1 MFEIENIPHSTST
14 GSESEKSVSA
24 QQIISELA
32 GKIAGKPAIEGTT
45 AMTPIAMTQEIS
57 TEVLLEKYAEPGE
70 TSIEDVRR
78 RVARGLA
85 QAEKPEQR
93 AKWEEAF
100 FLAQENGFIPAG
112 RINSAAGLKNQ
123 ATLINCFVQPVGD
136 SISGISD
143 GKPGIYDALQQA
155 AETMRRGG
163 GVGYDFSAIRPEGAQ
178 VKGTNSRASGPIS
191 YMRVFDRSCETVES
205 AGARRGAQMGVL
217 RCDHPDIEK
226 FIHAKD
232 QGDLRNFNIS
242 VGVTDA
248 LMQAVENNT
257 SFELVHSAEP
267 AVGLKEQ
274 GAARRADGKWVYRK
288 VQAADLWKQIIEST
302 YDHAEPGVLFIDLM
316 NRDNNLSYC
325 EAIEAT
331 NPCVTA
337 DTWVMTDRG
346 ARQVHNLIGTTFSAV
361 VDGKSY
367 PTESQGFFHTGT
379 KPVLRLKTVEGHSLR
394 LTADHRVLRVS
405 RMTRHIRETEWVK
418 AGELRTKDQIVL
430 HDHRAMQAWSGAH
443 NEDEG
448 YLIGLLIGDGTL
460 KNDKA
465 VLSVW
470 DTVALKVVNAR
481 EIYLGDKV
489 TSAGVAG
496 VMYAA
501 EQAARSLPHRADFNG
516 WQKPV
521 AGRGEYRLATGALR
535 TLALELGL
543 TPGSKR
549 FTAAME
555 TGSSNFYRGVLRGM
569 FDADGSV
576 QGSQEKGIS
585 VRLTQIDLGNLEAVQ
600 RMLQRLGIISTI
612 YQNRRPGGMKI
623 LPDGKGG
630 AREYPCQALH
640 ELIISGENIG
650 RYAELI
656 GFADCDKMDKLNG
669 LLSNYLRK
677 PNGHGEYAAHDNET
691 RDARSLSPNSLPQA
705 GERDAVSL
713 REFNVDAERFV
724 ATVLSLED
732 DGVEDVYDVTVADVH
747 AFDANGLYVH
757 NCAEQPLPPYGC
769 CCLGSINLTR
779 MVKNPFTLH
788 AGFDYEPFK
797 QLVRVAVRM
806 LDNVLDVT
814 AWPLPEQQLEA
825 HNKRRVG
832 LGYTGLG
839 DTLVML
845 GLRYDTD
852 EARAFAKDITRIM
865 RDESYLASVDLAVE
879 RGAFPLLDAEQYL
892 AAPRFASRLPDEIK
906 DKIRK
911 HGLRNSHL
919 LSIAPTGTISLAFAD
934 NASNGIEP
942 AFSWFYTRKKRMAEG
957 GTKDYAVEDHAWRL
971 YKQMGGDM
979 NKLPP
984 AFVTALEIS
993 ALDHM
998 KMVAAVAP
1006 FIDTSISK
1014 TVNVPADYPYEDF
1027 KGLYTAAWKAG
1038 LKGLATYRPNNVLG
1052 SVLSVTPEIKQAK
1065 SEIAETEQPQDFIFD
1080 QDRRIVLEAT
1090 PKPALAS
1097 LRWPGRP
1104 ELPNGSEGWVS
1115 QVVKHP
1121 LGSFVVFISHTTNGH
1136 NHPFEVWVNGSEQ
1149 PRGLGALAKSL
1160 SMDMRTSDPVW
1171 VRMKLEML
1179 MKTAGDDAFDMPMP
1193 PDGQMTRMPSLV
1205 AAFAHL
1211 LKYRIEELGAL
1222 EASADATTP
1231 MMDALFAKKE
1241 PKTGTDGTM
1250 SWTVDISNVGSG
1262 DDFVLGL
1269 KELVLPDGQRR
1280 PYSMWLSGVY
1290 PRALDGLCKVL
1301 SLDMRVI
1308 DPAWIG
1314 MKLRKLLNFGEPL
1327 GDFMARVPGGIKM
1340 ESYPSTVSY
1349 VAKLIIHRYA
1359 MLGILDENGYPIQH
1373 MGVMEVPKKKSKAAG
1388 PKTLAGKVCKECHNA
1403 TLIKKDGCEFC
1414 TSCGAI
1420 GACG

>member
-1 MFEIENIPHSTST
+1 
-14 GSESEKSVSA
+14 
-24 QQIISELA
+24 
-32 GKIAGKPAIEGTT
+32 
-45 AMTPIAMTQEIS
+45 MTQEIS
-57 TEVLLEKYAEPGE
+57 TEVLLEKYAEADE
-70 TSIEDVRR
+70 TSVQDVRR

-85 QAEKPEQR
+85 QNESPEQR
-93 AKWEEAF
+93 AKWEQAF
-100 FLAQENGFIPAG
+100 FDAQENGFVPAG
-112 RINSAAGLKNQ
+112 RINSAAGLKIQ

-136 SISGISD
+136 AISGTTD
-143 GKPGIYDALQQA
+143 GKPDIYDALQQA

-163 GVGYDFSAIRPEGAQ
+163 GVGYDFSSIRPEGAH

-226 FIHAKD
+226 FIGAKD

-248 LMQAVENNT
+248 LMQAVEKDEE
-257 SFELVHSAEP
+257 FELVHSAEP
-267 AVGLKEQ
+267 SAAIKAA
-274 GAARRADGKWVYRK
+274 GATRRDDGKWVYRK
-288 VQAADLWKQIIEST
+288 VRATDLWKQIIAST

-325 EAIEAT
+325 EIIEAT
-331 NPCVTA
+331 NPCVTT
-337 DTWVMTDRG
+337 DTWVMTEQG
-346 ARQVHNLIGTTFSAV
+346 TRQVSDLIGKPFAAMI
-361 VDGKSY
+361 DGKSY
-367 PTESQGFFHTGT
+367 PTESQGFFFTGT
-379 KPVLRLKTVEGHSLR
+379 KPVLRLKTAEGHSLR
-394 LTADHRVLRVS
+394 LTADHKVLRVS
-405 RMTRHIRETEWVK
+405 RMSRHTRETEWIN
-418 AGELRTKDQIVL
+418 AGELHTDDQIVL
-430 HDHRAMQAWSGAH
+430 HDHRAMQAWGGAH

-460 KNDKA
+460 KTDKA

-470 DTVALKVVNAR
+470 DSASLKIANGADM
-481 EIYLGDKV
+481 LPA
-489 TSAGVAG
+489 SGVAG
-496 VMYAA
+496 VMRAA
-501 EQAARSLPHRADFNG
+501 EQAARSMPHRSDFNG
-516 WQKPV
+516 WQKPID
-521 AGRGEYRLATGALR
+521 GRGEYRLATGALR

-543 TPGSKR
+543 TPGNKR
-549 FTAAME
+549 FTPAIE
-555 TGSSNFYRGVLRGM
+555 TGSSDFYRGVLRGM

-612 YQNRRPGGMKI
+612 YQNRRPAEMKA

-630 AREYPCQALH
+630 SREYTCQALH

-656 GFADCDKMDKLNG
+656 GFADSDKMDKLNT
-669 LLSNYLRK
+669 LLAKYQRK
-677 PNGHGEYAAHDNET
+677 PN
-691 RDARSLSPNSLPQA
+691 S
-705 GERDAVSL
+705 
-713 REFNVDAERFV
+713 ERFV
-724 ATVLSLED
+724 ATVLSLEE
-732 DGVEDVYDVTVADVH
+732 DGVEDVYDVTVAEVH

-757 NCAEQPLPPYGC
+757 NCAEQPLPPSGC
-769 CCLGSINLTR
+769 CCLGSIDMTR
-779 MVKNPFTLH
+779 MVKNPFSKL
-788 AGFDYEPFK
+788 AGFDYEPFI
-797 QLVRVAVRM
+797 QLVRVSVRM

-814 AWPLPEQQLEA
+814 AWPLPEQQKEA
-825 HNKRRVG
+825 QNKRRVG
-832 LGYTGLG
+832 LGFTGLG
-839 DTLVML
+839 DALVML

-852 EARAFAKDITRIM
+852 EARNFAADITRIM
-865 RDESYLASVDLAVE
+865 RDEAYLASIDLAIE
-879 RGAFPLLDAEQYL
+879 RGKFPLLDADKYL
-892 AAPRFASRLPDEIK
+892 SAPRFASRLPDEIK

-942 AFSWFYTRKKRMAEG
+942 AFSWFYTRKKRMMDG
-957 GTKDYAVEDHAWRL
+957 TTKDYSVEDHAWRVF
-971 YKQMGGDM
+971 KQQGGDVK
-979 NKLPP
+979 NLPP

-993 ALDHM
+993 AIDHM

-1014 TVNVPADYPYEDF
+1014 TVNVPAEYPYEDF
-1027 KGLYTAAWKAG
+1027 KDLYTEAWKAG
-1038 LKGLATYRPNNVLG
+1038 LKGLATYRPNSVLG
-1052 SVLSVTPEIKQAK
+1052 SVLSVTPEKK
-1065 SEIAETEQPQDFIFD
+1065 EEEQPQDFVFD
-1080 QDRRIVLEAT
+1080 QDRRIVLETA
-1090 PKPALAS
+1090 PNPALAS

-1104 ELPNGSEGWVS
+1104 ALPSGSEGWTS
-1115 QVVKHP
+1115 PVVKHP
-1121 LGSFVVFISHTTNGH
+1121 LGSFVAFVSHTKNGC

-1160 SMDMRTSDPVW
+1160 SMDMRTRDPVW
-1171 VRMKLEML
+1171 IRMKLEML
-1179 MKTAGDDAFDMPMP
+1179 MKSAGDDAFDMPMP
-1193 PDGQMTRMPSLV
+1193 PDGEVKRMPSLV

-1211 LKYRIEELGAL
+1211 LKFRIEELGAL
-1222 EASADATTP
+1222 EICDGMTTP

-1250 SWTVDISNVGSG
+1250 SWTVDISNAGSG

-1327 GDFMARVPGGIKM
+1327 GDFMARVPGGNKM

-1359 MLGILDENGYPIQH
+1359 MLGILDEHGYPVQQ
-1373 MGVMEVPKKKSKAAG
+1373 MGVLEIPEGHIKPTTIKPIV
-1388 PKTLAGKVCKECHNA
+1388 GKLCKECGNA

>member
-1 MFEIENIPHSTST
+1 
-14 GSESEKSVSA
+14 
-24 QQIISELA
+24 
-32 GKIAGKPAIEGTT
+32 
-45 AMTPIAMTQEIS
+45 MTQEIS

-70 TSIEDVRR
+70 HSVEDVRR

-85 QAEKPEQR
+85 QAEKLEQR
-93 AKWEEAF
+93 PHWEEVF
-100 FLAQENGFIPAG
+100 FRALEDGFVPAG
-112 RINSAAGLKNQ
+112 RINSAAGLASQ

-136 SISGISD
+136 AISGIVD

-163 GVGYDFSAIRPEGAQ
+163 GVGYDFSSIRPEGAI
-178 VKGTNSRASGPIS
+178 VKGTNSRASGPLS

-217 RCDHPDIEK
+217 RCDHPDIER

-232 QGDLRNFNIS
+232 HGDLRNFNIS

-248 LMQAVENNT
+248 LMHAVEHNLP
-257 SFELVHSAEP
+257 FELVHSAEP
-267 AVGLKEQ
+267 GAALKEA
-274 GAARRADGKWVYRK
+274 GATRRADGKWIYRK
-288 VQAADLWKQIIEST
+288 VQATDLWKQIMEST

-325 EAIEAT
+325 EEIEAT

-346 ARQVHNLIGTTFSAV
+346 ARQVRDLISETFSAV

-379 KPVLRLKTVEGHSLR
+379 KPVFRVKTTEGHSLR
-394 LTADHRVLRVS
+394 LTADHPVLRVS
-405 RMTRHIRETEWVK
+405 RMTRNLRETEWVN
-418 AGELRTKDQIVL
+418 AGELRSGDQIVL
-430 HDHRAMQAWSGAH
+430 HDHRAMQSWSGAH
-443 NEDEG
+443 NESEG

-470 DTVALKVVNAR
+470 DAAALKIAN
-481 EIYLGDKV
+481 GGHMHP
-489 TSAGVAG
+489 SAGVAG
-496 VMYAA
+496 VMHAA

-521 AGRGEYRLATGALR
+521 EDRGEYRLATGALR
-535 TLALELGL
+535 TLALGLGL
-543 TPGSKR
+543 TPGNKR
-549 FTAAME
+549 FTAAIE
-555 TGSSNFYRGVLRGM
+555 ASSSDFYRGVLRGM

-600 RMLQRLGIISTI
+600 RMLQRLGIISAI
-612 YQNRRPGGMKI
+612 YQNRRPGGMKE

-630 AREYPCQALH
+630 SREYACQALH
-640 ELIISGENIG
+640 ELIISGENIV

-656 GFADCDKMDKLNG
+656 GFADCNKMDRLNG
-669 LLSNYLRK
+669 LLANYVRK
-677 PNGHGEYAAHDNET
+677 PN
-691 RDARSLSPNSLPQA
+691 
-705 GERDAVSL
+705 
-713 REFNVDAERFV
+713 AERFV

-732 DGVEDVYDVTVADVH
+732 DGMEDVYDVTVADVH

-769 CCLGSINLTR
+769 CCLGSIDLTR
-779 MVKNPFTLH
+779 MVEHPFSKNATFNQ
-788 AGFDYEPFK
+788 EPFR
-797 QLVRVAVRM
+797 QLVRVATRM

-814 AWPLPEQQLEA
+814 AWPLPEQELEA
-825 HNKRRVG
+825 QNKRRVG
-832 LGYTGLG
+832 LGFTGLG

-852 EARAFAKDITRIM
+852 EARAFARDITRVM
-865 RDESYLASVDLAVE
+865 RDEAYLASVDLAQE
-879 RGAFPLLDAEQYL
+879 RGAFPLLDTEQYL
-892 AAPRFASRLPDEIK
+892 SAPRFASRLPDQIK
-906 DKIRK
+906 DKIRA
-911 HGLRNSHL
+911 HGIRNSHL

-942 AFSWFYTRKKRMAEG
+942 PYSWFYTRKKRMAEG
-957 GTKDYAVEDHAWRL
+957 GAKEYAVEDHAWRL
-971 YKQMGGDM
+971 YKHMGGDT

-984 AFVTALEIS
+984 SFVTALEIS
-993 ALDHM
+993 AIDHM

-1027 KGLYTAAWKAG
+1027 KNLYTEAWKAG

-1052 SVLSVTPEIKQAK
+1052 AVLSVTPEVKQVK
-1065 SEIAETEQPQDFIFD
+1065 EEKAEEQLQDFIFD
-1080 QDRRIVLEAT
+1080 QDRRITLEAT
-1090 PKPALAS
+1090 PMPALAS

-1104 ELPNGSEGWVS
+1104 KLPNGSEGWVS

-1121 LGSFVVFISHTTNGH
+1121 LGTFVIFVSHTTSLPHPNPPPVGEGANESLRGFSTPEH
-1136 NHPFEVWVNGSEQ
+1136 NHPFEVWVNGAEQ

-1160 SMDMRTSDPVW
+1160 SMDMRTQDPVW

-1193 PDGQMTRMPSLV
+1193 PDGQIKRMPSLV
-1205 AAFAHL
+1205 SAFAHL
-1211 LKYRIEELGAL
+1211 LKYRIEQLGAL

-1250 SWTVDISNVGSG
+1250 SWTVDIANAGTG

-1269 KELVLPDGQRR
+1269 KELMLPDGQRR

-1327 GDFMARVPGGIKM
+1327 GDFMARVPGSVKM

-1359 MLGILDENGYPIQH
+1359 MLGILDENGFPISH
-1373 MGVMEVPKKKSKAAG
+1373 MGVMDVPKKKSKAAG
-1388 PKTLAGKVCKECHNA
+1388 PKTLAGKLCSECHNA

>member
-1 MFEIENIPHSTST
+1 MGN
-14 GSESEKSVSA
+14 KS
-24 QQIISELA
+24 
-32 GKIAGKPAIEGTT
+32 AIT
-45 AMTPIAMTQEIS
+45 TQEIS
-57 TEVLLEKYAEPGE
+57 TEVLLEKYAEADE
-70 TSIEDVRR
+70 KSVQDVRR

-85 QAEKPEQR
+85 QAEKPEDR
-93 AKWEEAF
+93 AKWEQAF
-100 FLAQENGFIPAG
+100 FDAQENGFVPAG
-112 RINSAAGLKNQ
+112 RINSAAGLKIQ

-136 SISGISD
+136 AISGISD

-163 GVGYDFSAIRPEGAQ
+163 GVGYDFSSIRPEGAH

-226 FIHAKD
+226 FISAKD

-248 LMQAVENNT
+248 LMQAVEKDEE
-257 SFELVHSAEP
+257 FELVHAAAPSDAIK
-267 AVGLKEQ
+267 AA
-274 GAARRADGKWVYRK
+274 GATQRADGKWIYRK
-288 VQAADLWKQIIEST
+288 VRATDLWKQIIAST

-325 EAIEAT
+325 ELIEAT

-337 DTWVMTDRG
+337 DTWVMTDLG
-346 ARQVHNLIGTTFSAV
+346 AQQVRALIGKPFAAM

-367 PTESQGFFHTGT
+367 PTESQGFFFTGT
-379 KPVLRLKTVEGHSLR
+379 KQVLRLKTAEGHSLR
-394 LTADHRVLRVS
+394 LTADHKVLRVS
-405 RMTRHIRETEWVK
+405 RMTRYTRETEWIN
-418 AGELRTKDQIVL
+418 AGELHTDDQIVL
-430 HDHRAMQAWSGAH
+430 HDHRTMQAWGGAH
-443 NEDEG
+443 NEAEG

-460 KNDKA
+460 KTDKA

-470 DTVALKVVNAR
+470 DAAALKIANGADM
-481 EIYLGDKV
+481 LPA
-489 TSAGVAG
+489 SGVAG
-496 VMYAA
+496 VMRAA
-501 EQAARSLPHRADFNG
+501 EQAARSLPHRSDFNG
-516 WQKPV
+516 WQKPID
-521 AGRGEYRLATGALR
+521 GRGEYRLATGALR

-543 TPGSKR
+543 TPGNKR

-555 TGSSNFYRGVLRGM
+555 TGSSDFYRGVLRGM

-576 QGSQEKGIS
+576 QGSQDKGIS
-585 VRLTQIDLGNLEAVQ
+585 IRLTQIDLGNLEAVQ

-612 YQNRRPGGMKI
+612 YQNRRPGGMKA

-630 AREYPCQALH
+630 AKEYECQALH

-650 RYAELI
+650 RYAGLI
-656 GFADCDKMDKLNG
+656 GFADSDKMDKLNT
-669 LLSNYLRK
+669 LLAKYQRK
-677 PNGHGEYAAHDNET
+677 PNSEC
-691 RDARSLSPNSLPQA
+691 
-705 GERDAVSL
+705 
-713 REFNVDAERFV
+713 FV
-724 ATVLSLED
+724 ATVQSLEE

-769 CCLGSINLTR
+769 CCLGSIDLSR
-779 MVKNPFTLH
+779 MVKNPFSKH

-797 QLVRVAVRM
+797 QLVRVSVRM

-814 AWPLPEQQLEA
+814 AWPLPEQLQEA
-825 HNKRRVG
+825 QNKRRVG
-832 LGYTGLG
+832 LGFTGLG
-839 DTLVML
+839 DALVML

-852 EARAFAKDITRIM
+852 EARTFAADITRIM
-865 RDESYLASVDLAVE
+865 RDDAYEASVELAQE
-879 RGAFPLLDAEQYL
+879 RGAFPLLDADKYL

-942 AFSWFYTRKKRMAEG
+942 AFSWFYTRKKRMMDG
-957 GTKDYAVEDHAWRL
+957 STKDYPVEDHAWRL
-971 YKQMGGDM
+971 YKHQGGDV

-984 AFVTALEIS
+984 AFVTALDIS
-993 ALDHM
+993 AIDHM

-1027 KGLYTAAWKAG
+1027 KDLYTEAWKAG
-1038 LKGLATYRPNNVLG
+1038 LKGLATYRPNSVLG
-1052 SVLSVTPEIKQAK
+1052 SVLSVTPEKK
-1065 SEIAETEQPQDFIFD
+1065 AEEQPQDFVFD
-1080 QDRRIVLEAT
+1080 QDRRIVLETA

-1104 ELPNGSEGWVS
+1104 SLPAGSEGWTS
-1115 QVVKHP
+1115 PVVKHS
-1121 LGSFVVFISHTTNGH
+1121 LGSFVAFVSHTKNGC

-1160 SMDMRTSDPVW
+1160 SMDMRTRDPVW
-1171 VRMKLEML
+1171 IRMKLEML
-1179 MKTAGDDAFDMPMP
+1179 MKSAGDDAFDMPMP
-1193 PDGQMTRMPSLV
+1193 PDGEVKRMPSLV

-1222 EASADATTP
+1222 EICDGGTTP

-1250 SWTVDISNVGSG
+1250 SWTVDISNAGSG
-1262 DDFVLGL
+1262 DDFVVGL

-1290 PRALDGLCKVL
+1290 PRSLDGLCKVL

-1327 GDFMARVPGGIKM
+1327 GDFMARVPGGNKM

-1359 MLGILDENGYPIQH
+1359 MLGILDEHGYPVQQ
-1373 MGVMEVPKKKSKAAG
+1373 MGVLEIPEGQIKPTTIKPIV
-1388 PKTLAGKVCKECHNA
+1388 GKVCKECGNA